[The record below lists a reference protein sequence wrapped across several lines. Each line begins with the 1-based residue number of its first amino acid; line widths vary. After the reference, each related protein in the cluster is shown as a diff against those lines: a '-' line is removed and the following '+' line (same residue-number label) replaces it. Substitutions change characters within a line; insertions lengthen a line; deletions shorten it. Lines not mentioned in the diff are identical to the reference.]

1 MQRIISLKHRWNLL
15 CENLGHTF
23 NIVVDDRVMKEV
35 FADILSR
42 YTKTDRIQHLTK
54 CIEETRIANTI
65 LDGVALSNTPKA
77 MILEA
82 ETALWLHGLVN
93 VKGRK
98 TSTFASVIVAKDLL
112 HRLGL
117 PISFINKV
125 AHIIVAIQQ
134 HEKFGKDPAEQ
145 IAINIHADVKK
156 SARKTRG

>member
-23 NIVVDDRVMKEV
+23 NLAIDDRAMKEV
-35 FADILSR
+35 FTDSLSR
-42 YTKTDRIQHLTK
+42 YSKAGRIQHLTK
-54 CIEETRIANTI
+54 CIEEARIANTI
-65 LDGVALSNTPKA
+65 LYGVTLSNAPKA

-82 ETALWLHGLVN
+82 ETALWLHGLVD
-93 VKGRK
+93 VKEKR
-98 TSTFASVIVAKDLL
+98 TRTFASVIVAKDLL

-134 HEKFGKDPAEQ
+134 HEKLGKDPAEQ
-145 IAINIHADVKK
+145 IAISIHADVKN
-156 SARKTRG
+156 SVRKIRG

>member
-1 MQRIISLKHRWNLL
+1 VQRIMGLKHRWNLL

-23 NIVVDDRVMKEV
+23 NLVINDRVMKEV
-35 FADILSR
+35 FMDILSR
-42 YTKTDRIQHLTK
+42 YSKADRIQHLTK

-65 LDGVALSNTPKA
+65 LYGVTLSSAPKA

-82 ETALWLHGLVN
+82 ETALWLHGLVD
-93 VKGRK
+93 VKEKR
-98 TSTFASVIVAKDLL
+98 TRTFASVIVAKDLL

-125 AHIIVAIQQ
+125 ARIIVAIQQ
-134 HEKFGKDPAEQ
+134 HEKFGKDSAEQ